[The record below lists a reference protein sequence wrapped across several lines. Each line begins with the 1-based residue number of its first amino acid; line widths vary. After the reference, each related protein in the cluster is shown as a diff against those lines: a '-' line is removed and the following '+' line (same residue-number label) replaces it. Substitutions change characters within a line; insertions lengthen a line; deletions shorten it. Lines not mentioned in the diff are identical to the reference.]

1 MQDQALQVGYC
12 TNVHAGNSLEETLQN
27 LERHAVAVARS
38 LGNDRLGIGLWLPES
53 TAREVIENEGA
64 RRLRDRLDSMG
75 LHVFTLNGFPQ
86 GNFHAEVV
94 KHAVYEPQWNTA
106 ERFEYTL
113 HLAGILAELLPDD
126 LHEGSIST
134 LPLGWRAGFK
144 GLDESV
150 NRLTETAKELARLE
164 DRTGKLIHVDLEP
177 EPGCVLDTADDVI
190 TLFDR
195 LPEGTRRHLRVC
207 HDVCHS
213 AVMFE
218 PQQEAIEAYRSA
230 GISVGKIQVSAC
242 PEIDFDALD
251 EDQRTEAVAQ
261 LRSFVEP
268 KYLHQTTVRTGE
280 GETSF
285 HQDLPEAL
293 EAHGPTGRWRVHFH
307 VPVFARSLG
316 LIGTTQG
323 EIGACFEAFDGDLP
337 MLEVET
343 YAWGVLPEGL
353 FREDLAGGIAEEIR
367 FTRNLLDED
376 SG

>member
-38 LGNDRLGIGLWLPES
+38 LGNDRLGVGLWLPES

-94 KHAVYEPQWNTA
+94 KHAVYVPQWNTA
-106 ERFEYTL
+106 ERFEYTM
-113 HLAGILAELLPDD
+113 HLAGILADLLPDD
-126 LHEGSIST
+126 LQEGSIST

-150 NRLTETAKELARLE
+150 NRLIETAEELARLE

-190 TLFDR
+190 ELFDR
-195 LPEGTRRHLRVC
+195 IPERTRRHLRVC

-218 PQQEAIEAYRSA
+218 PQQAAIEAYRSA

-242 PEIDFDALD
+242 PEVDFDKLE
-251 EDQRTEAVAQ
+251 EDQRTEAMAQ

-268 KYLHQTTVRTGE
+268 KYLHQTTVRNGE
-280 GETSF
+280 GGTSF

-323 EIGACFEAFDGDLP
+323 EIGACFEAFEEDLP

-353 FREDLAGGIAEEIR
+353 FREDLAEGIAEELR
-367 FTRNLLDED
+367 FTRTLLEED
-376 SG
+376 PG

>member
-106 ERFEYTL
+106 ERFEYTM
-113 HLAGILAELLPDD
+113 HLAGILADLLPDD

-144 GLDESV
+144 GLDEAV
-150 NRLTETAKELARLE
+150 KRLIATAEALERLE
-164 DRTGKLIHVDLEP
+164 EQTGKLIHVDLEP

-195 LPEGTRRHLRVC
+195 LPERTRRHLRVC

-213 AVMFE
+213 AVMFD
-218 PQQEAIEAYRSA
+218 PQQAAIEAYRSA

-242 PEIDFDALD
+242 PEIDFDELD
-251 EDQRTEAVAQ
+251 EDQRTEAMAQ

-268 KYLHQTTVRTGE
+268 KYLHQTTVRTAE
-280 GETSF
+280 GETCF

-316 LIGTTQG
+316 LIDTTQG
-323 EIGACFEAFDGDLP
+323 EIGACFKAFEEDLP

-353 FREDLAGGIAEEIR
+353 FREDLAGGIAEELR
-367 FTRNLLDED
+367 FTRSLLDEEP
-376 SG
+376 G

>member
-38 LGNDRLGIGLWLPES
+38 LGNGRLGIGLWLPES

-94 KHAVYEPQWNTA
+94 KHAVYVPQWNTA
-106 ERFEYTL
+106 ERFEYTM
-113 HLAGILAELLPDD
+113 HLAGILADLLPDD

-144 GLDESV
+144 ELDESV
-150 NRLTETAKELARLE
+150 NRLIATAEGLERLE

-190 TLFDR
+190 ELFDR
-195 LPEGTRRHLRVC
+195 LPERTRRHLRVC

-218 PQQEAIEAYRSA
+218 PQRAAIEAYRSA

-242 PEIDFDALD
+242 PELDFDGLD
-251 EDQRTEAVAQ
+251 EDQRTEAMAQ

-268 KYLHQTTVRTGE
+268 KYLHQTVVRTAE

-293 EAHGPTGRWRVHFH
+293 ETHGPTGRWRVHFH
-307 VPVFARSLG
+307 VPVFAKSLG
-316 LIGTTQG
+316 LIDTTQDQ
-323 EIGACFEAFDGDLP
+323 IKACFDAFGRDLP
-337 MLEVET
+337 MIEVET
-343 YAWGVLPEGL
+343 YAWGVLPDGL
-353 FREDLAGGIAEEIR
+353 FKEDLAGGIAEELR
-367 FTRNLLDED
+367 FTRSLLAEYRT
-376 SG
+376 